1 MDECLCRLMELMKKF
16 NCETD
21 EPAKNV
27 SV

>member
-1 MDECLCRLMELMKKF
+1 MELMKKF